1 VPVQAATI
9 TAATWRDK
17 IDLTATLDA
26 AQNATIAPASGG
38 LVTKILVH
46 SGQSVPAGALLVQ
59 LQDASQLAQLE
70 LDQAKLAQLQKD
82 LLRAQKL
89 RAINGISDSTLEGA
103 KTNLAEAQAQIDL
116 DQAAVQNLTITAPFA
131 GTLGIIKIAPGD
143 FLSPGQAITTLT
155 GAAGAKVYFSI
166 PQSEAAGIA
175 AGEVFALTVPYGSQN
190 VFVSGTITALSPAF
204 NPMTNALDAEGSLA
218 PDSGL
223 LPGMT
228 GVVSIATGAPQPAFL
243 VPTTALNDS
252 TLGPYVFVLTPAGST
267 YTLTPVY
274 VTEYGDAGP
283 NTYVSTNGLQA
294 GQKIVA
300 LGGFKLTA
308 GASVSIAG
316 P

>member
-1 VPVQAATI
+1 MP
-9 TAATWRDK
+9 ATWRDK
-17 IDLTATLDA
+17 INLTASLDA
-26 AQNATIAPASGG
+26 AQNATLAPASSG

-59 LQDASQLAQLE
+59 LQDATQLAQLE
-70 LDQAKLAQLQKD
+70 LDQAKLTQLQKD

-116 DQAAVQNLTITAPFA
+116 DQAAIQNLSVTAPFA

-143 FLSPGQAITTLT
+143 FLTAGQAITTLT
-155 GAAGAKVYFSI
+155 GAGGAKLYFAI

-175 AGEVFALTVPYGSQN
+175 PGQIFALTVPYGAQN
-190 VFVSGTITALSPAF
+190 IAVTGTITALSPAL
-204 NPMTNALDAEGSLA
+204 NPMTNAQDAEGSIPA
-218 PDSGL
+218 ATKI

-228 GVVSIATGAPQPAFL
+228 GVVSLATGAPQPAFL

-252 TLGPYVFVLTPAGST
+252 TLGPYVFVLTPAGNA

-274 VTEYGDAGP
+274 VSEYGDAGP
-283 NTYVSTNGLQA
+283 NTYVSTAGLQA

-308 GASVSIAG
+308 GASVSIAS